1 MSAAHSASKKR
12 ATGISPTRAEDFPTW
27 YQEVVRAGELA
38 TMAHVR
44 GSMVI
49 KPWGYG
55 IWERMQGRLDA
66 EIRKR
71 GHENVY
77 FPVLIPLSY
86 FQKEAEHVEGF
97 AKEMAVVTHHRL
109 EEKDGKVVPAAEFA
123 EPLIVRPTSET
134 IIGASMAE
142 WINSYRDLPLL
153 LNQWANVVRW
163 EMRPRIFLRTTE
175 FLWQEGHTAHAT
187 AEEALAETLD
197 IHGMYQE
204 FAEQWLAMPVIPG
217 EKSPSERFPGALRT
231 FTIEAMMQDGKALQ
245 AGTSHYLGQN
255 FARAAGI
262 DFLDADGERKLVH
275 TTSWGVSTRLI
286 GGMVMQHGDDDGV
299 RLPPRIAPH
308 QVVIVPVLRGT
319 DSDGEVRE
327 FAMKVAE
334 VVREAKDLDGLPV
347 RAHVDVRQYRA
358 QDKRWQWT
366 KKGAPVI
373 VEVGPRDLENGE
385 VTWRVRHESAQVRRT
400 PLAAFGDAVSA
411 ALKDLQD
418 ELLGSA
424 RRQLEEGVRRDVHTL
439 GQAEELFRDE
449 GRPGFVLAKWC
460 GAPECEVGL
469 KPFGVTIRTLPE
481 NLASDAESCLICG
494 QPARTDAVFGQSY

>member
-1 MSAAHSASKKR
+1 MSAAPPASKKQ
-12 ATGISPTRAEDFPTW
+12 ATGISPTRAEDFPGW
-27 YQEVVRAGELA
+27 YQEAVRAAELA
-38 TMAHVR
+38 SMAHVR

-55 IWERMQGRLDA
+55 IWELMQRRLDA
-66 EIRKR
+66 EIRRR

-109 EEKDGKVVPAAEFA
+109 EEKDGKIVPAGEFA
-123 EPLIVRPTSET
+123 EPLVIRPTSET

-142 WINSYRDLPLL
+142 WINSYRDLPML

-197 IHGMYQE
+197 IHRMYQE

-255 FARAAGI
+255 FAQSAGI
-262 DFLDADGERKLVH
+262 GFVDADGERKLVH

-286 GGMVMQHGDDDGV
+286 GGVIMQHGDDNGIL
-299 RLPPRIAPH
+299 LPPRLAPH
-308 QVVIVPVLRGT
+308 QVVVVPVLRGT
-319 DSDGEVRE
+319 DSDGEVLE
-327 FAMKVAE
+327 YAAKVAE
-334 VVREAKDLDGLPV
+334 AVREAKDLDGAPI

-366 KKGAPVI
+366 KKGAPVL
-373 VEVGPRDLENGE
+373 VEVGPRDLAGGE
-385 VTWRVRHESAQVRRT
+385 VTWRVRHQPDEVRRT
-400 PLAAFGDAVSA
+400 PLTAFGDAASA
-411 ALKDLQD
+411 ALQDLQD
-418 ELLGSA
+418 ELLGAA
-424 RRQLEEGVRRDVHTL
+424 RRRLEAGIHRDVRTL
-439 GQAEELFRDE
+439 AQAEALFQE
-449 GRPGFVLAKWC
+449 TRPGFVLAKWC
-460 GAPECEVGL
+460 GSPACEVGL
-469 KPFGVTIRTLPE
+469 KKFGVTIRTLPE
-481 NLASDAESCLICG
+481 NLSSDARTCLICG
-494 QPARTDAVFGQSY
+494 EPAEIDAIFGQSY